1 MATEV
6 RKVPIVRIIDDLV
19 ALWDLV
25 AINKV
30 LSQGIFVV
38 HFHCQNKGVRIL
50 EFFSFNAVQ
59 FCFHML
65 LVLVAGLSSSGRQ
78 NLSTYNFGLS
88 IILGGMALA
97 QRGCQLIPLL
107 HLRVGDCAGVISM
120 SLTYP
125 MDMVRGRITVPTEKS
140 PYQYREMFHTLSTI
154 LREEGP
160 HALYKGWLSSFIGVG
175 MLKEEVDYRPPV
187 GVRPLDF
194 SCTKGPAP
202 NGLNLTMLKR
212 QDRNEIITAQIYGLI
227 MLQLKIGDVQTPNRR
242 FVLSSWTTH

>member
-38 HFHCQNKGVRIL
+38 HFQ
-50 EFFSFNAVQ
+50 
-59 FCFHML
+59 
-65 LVLVAGLSSSGRQ
+65 
-78 NLSTYNFGLS
+78 
-88 IILGGMALA
+88 
-97 QRGCQLIPLL
+97 GCQLIPLL

-160 HALYKGWLSSFIGVG
+160 HALYKGWLSSFIGVVSK
-175 MLKEEVDYRPPV
+175 MKKEMKKVMKTLTLLEKI
-187 GVRPLDF
+187 F
-194 SCTKGPAP
+194 
-202 NGLNLTMLKR
+202 GLWIN
-212 QDRNEIITAQIYGLI
+212 ALI
-227 MLQLKIGDVQTPNRR
+227 SI
-242 FVLSSWTTH
+242 VLC

>member
-38 HFHCQNKGVRIL
+38 HFQ
-50 EFFSFNAVQ
+50 
-59 FCFHML
+59 
-65 LVLVAGLSSSGRQ
+65 
-78 NLSTYNFGLS
+78 
-88 IILGGMALA
+88 
-97 QRGCQLIPLL
+97 
-107 HLRVGDCAGVISM
+107 VGDCAGVISM

-160 HALYKGWLSSFIGVG
+160 HALYKGWLSSFIGVVSK
-175 MLKEEVDYRPPV
+175 MKKEMKKVMKTLTLLEKI
-187 GVRPLDF
+187 F
-194 SCTKGPAP
+194 
-202 NGLNLTMLKR
+202 GLWIN
-212 QDRNEIITAQIYGLI
+212 ALI
-227 MLQLKIGDVQTPNRR
+227 SI
-242 FVLSSWTTH
+242 VLC